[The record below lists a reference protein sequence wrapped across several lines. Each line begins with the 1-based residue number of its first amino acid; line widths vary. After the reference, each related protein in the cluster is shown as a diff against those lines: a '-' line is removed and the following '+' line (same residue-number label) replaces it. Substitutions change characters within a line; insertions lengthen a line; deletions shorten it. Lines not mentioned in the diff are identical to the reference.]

1 MKKAPIPIYVL
12 RGHGSEVNSIK
23 FLRDRDVQPTVLISG
38 DQNGELRVWDL
49 KSRRTKVQIE
59 KHHSNAI
66 LHIDFL
72 SDTLLCRYVK

>member
-23 FLRDRDVQPTVLISG
+23 FLKSSDVLISG

-59 KHHSNAI
+59 KHHSNSI
-66 LHIDFL
+66 LHVDLL
-72 SDTLLCRYVK
+72 SDTLLCRYVNV